1 MLYSIKGKIIVNND
15 LKIISDFVNNTNAL
29 SEEEKE
35 ILLKAAK
42 SADKELTITSFKLDR
57 TEKVKR
63 TTGILLEE
71 TIEELEQKRKAVE
84 EQAEIIKEENERK
97 SVELE
102 EARQLQLAMLP
113 KQLPI
118 LPNLDIAVYM
128 QTATEVGGDYYDFHV
143 EEDRALTAVIGD
155 ATGHGLKAGTIV
167 TITKSLF
174 NSLASNKNILD
185 TFSKISKVI
194 KDMKFRQLSMC
205 LMMIKIKGNQLLLSS
220 AAMPPALIFRKKK
233 NLVEEIELKGMPLG
247 AMINFP
253 YSIEE
258 RSLEGGDVMFL
269 FSDGLPE
276 LVNSNEEMYGYDRI
290 KKEFQ
295 SVGKQS
301 IETIIEHLKNSADEW
316 LAGLDPDDDIT
327 FVVIKVK

>member
-1 MLYSIKGKIIVNND
+1 MNED
-15 LKIISDFVNNTNAL
+15 LKKIVEFVECSNNL
-29 SEEEKE
+29 SGEEKD
-35 ILLKAAK
+35 ILIKATK
-42 SADKELTITSFKLDR
+42 SVDRELTITLFKLDR

-84 EQAEIIKEENERK
+84 EQAKLIQIENERK

-113 KQLPI
+113 KVLPN

-143 EEDRALTAVIGD
+143 EEEGTLTAVIGD

-174 NSLASNKNILD
+174 NSLASNENILE

-194 KDMKFRQLSMC
+194 KDMKFSQLAMC
-205 LMMIKIKGNQLLLSS
+205 LMMIKIKGNELSLSS
-220 AAMPPALIFRKKK
+220 AAMPPALIYKKKK
-233 NLVEEIELKGMPLG
+233 NLVEEIESKGMPLG
-247 AMINFP
+247 TFNNFP
-253 YSIEE
+253 YSLMETNM
-258 RSLEGGDVMFL
+258 SKGDTILLM
-269 FSDGLPE
+269 SDGLPE
-276 LVNSNEEMYGYDRI
+276 LMNSKNEMYGYDRT
-290 KKEFQ
+290 KTEFHLVGEKEPEEI
-295 SVGKQS
+295 V
-301 IETIIEHLKNSADEW
+301 EHLKNSASEW
-316 LAGLDPDDDIT
+316 VDGKDPDDDVT
-327 FVVIKVK
+327 FVVIKIK

>member
-1 MLYSIKGKIIVNND
+1 VHKD
-15 LKIISDFVNNTNAL
+15 LKTISDFVNNSNSL
-29 SEEEKE
+29 SKEEKE
-35 ILLKAAK
+35 ILLQAAK
-42 SADKELTITSFKLDR
+42 SVDKELTITLFKLDR

-84 EQAEIIKEENERK
+84 EQAKLIQIENERK
-97 SVELE
+97 SLELE

-113 KQLPI
+113 KQLPS

-143 EEDRALTAVIGD
+143 EEDGTLTAVIGD

-174 NSLASNKNILD
+174 NSLASNENILE

-205 LMMIKIKGNQLLLSS
+205 LTMIKIKENKMFISS
-220 AAMPPALIFRKKK
+220 AAMPHALIYRE
-233 NLVEEIELKGMPLG
+233 NNNSIEEIVLEGMPLG
-247 AMINFP
+247 AMYNFP
-253 YSIEE
+253 YQIEQTNI
-258 RSLEGGDVMFL
+258 SNGDTILLM
-269 FSDGLPE
+269 SDGFPE
-276 LVNSNEEMYGYDRI
+276 LLNDEKEMYGYKRARNYFEKI
-290 KKEFQ
+290 AQE
-295 SVGKQS
+295 SP
-301 IETIIEHLKNSADEW
+301 EEIINKLRAMGSEW
-316 LAGLDPDDDIT
+316 MKDKDPDDDVT